1 MIDRLRLGHVIDF
14 IVAHWHRAEFPAFNV
29 ADSAITVGAA
39 LLLMDAFFES
49 RRAARAA

>member
-29 ADSAITVGAA
+29 ADSAITVGAV
-39 LLLMDAFFES
+39 LLLMDAFFDS
-49 RRAARAA
+49 RRAAKAT